1 MSDSASLIQLEG
13 VSRVLGAG
21 EEDVRVEALR
31 EVSLHIGEG
40 EFVCVT
46 GPSGSGKSTL
56 MNILGCLDRPDSGS
70 YRLAGREV
78 GKLGAD
84 ALAWLRRR
92 MFGFVFQNYN
102 LLESVPALENVELP
116 GRYAG
121 MSAKVR
127 RTRARELLDR
137 LGLSD
142 RAGHLPRELSG
153 GEQQRVAIA
162 RALMNGGRIILA
174 DEPTGALDRANGE
187 EVLSALEDLA
197 AQGHT
202 VVITSHDRE
211 IAARARRRIELRDGR
226 VIADTGQ
233 ARGSAQR
240 LGDLPQAGVRGLG
253 LAGGIRDTV
262 AAGLS
267 ALRGGAWRGSRVR
280 TLLPVLS
287 VLVGVW
293 FGALPFGV
301 GEGVYQNAMDE
312 INENGLDTVGVIV
325 NPFQAE
331 EGYGDFKGLTRL
343 DAKNIERL
351 PNVRGVSPVRKQG
364 RMVVRRDDIVAEV
377 HVVGMVDLGTKEG
390 RGPSGYQIDMGDF
403 ITLQEDANREQVVVL
418 GSVAREKLFPSG
430 DNPIGEQISIR
441 NVPFR
446 VKGVLKRRT
455 NIGIDDPGQNEE
467 RYRKIEEASN
477 DFVHIPY
484 RTGAA
489 LLFGDDRLSFIF
501 VFVDDVEEVENT
513 ARAIKDLGIR
523 LHGSDVYYPDYPQMH
538 LEGARAQGKR
548 LLVSMGLISGAAL
561 LAGNLS
567 VIATMLMSVRARRR
581 EIGLRMAVGARRS
594 DILRQFFGEALIL
607 SVLGGLAGVLVAC
620 ASIPALWFF
629 EAPASFA
636 PWHFVLPFAC
646 AIAVAVPFAAIPAR
660 RASRMN
666 PVAALSES

>member
-1 MSDSASLIQLEG
+1 MGDSASLIQLEG

-31 EVSLHIGEG
+31 EVSLRIGEG

-102 LLESVPALENVELP
+102 LLESVPALENIELP

-142 RAGHLPRELSG
+142 RTGYLPRELSG

-174 DEPTGALDRANGE
+174 DEPTGALDRTNGE

-233 ARGSAQR
+233 TGGSVR
-240 LGDLPQAGVRGLG
+240 RPSDLPQAGTRGLG
-253 LAGGIRDTV
+253 LAGGIRDTAV
-262 AAGLS
+262 AGLA
-267 ALRGGAWRGSRVR
+267 ALRRGSLQGSRVR

-287 VLVGVW
+287 VLIGVW
-293 FGALPFGV
+293 FGALPFGI
-301 GEGVYQNAMDE
+301 GEGVYQSAMNE
-312 INENGLDTVGVIV
+312 VNENGLDTIPVVV
-325 NPFQAE
+325 NPYQAK

-343 DAKNIERL
+343 DAKNIERI
-351 PNVRGVSPVRKQG
+351 PNVRGVSPRKIQFQ
-364 RMVVRRDDIVAEV
+364 MIARRGDIATEV
-377 HVVGMVDLGTKEG
+377 HVEGMVDLGAREG
-390 RGPSGYQIDMGDF
+390 RGPSGYRIDMGDF
-403 ITLQEDANREQVVVL
+403 VSLQEDANREQVVVL
-418 GSVAREKLFPSG
+418 GSGIREKLFPSG
-430 DNPIGEQISIR
+430 GNPIGEQISIE

-455 NIGIDDPGQNEE
+455 NIGIDGPWQSEE
-467 RYRKIEEASN
+467 RYRQLEENAN
-477 DFVHIPY
+477 NWVYIPY

-489 LLFGDDRLSFIF
+489 LLFDDDRLYAIY
-501 VFVDDVEEVENT
+501 VFLDDVEEVENT
-513 ARAIKDLGIR
+513 VRAIKDLGIR
-523 LHGSDVYYPDYPQMH
+523 LHGRDVYYPDYPQRF
-538 LEGARAQGKR
+538 LEYRRAQGKR
-548 LLVSMGLISGAAL
+548 MLVAMGLIAGAAL

-620 ASIPALWFF
+620 ALIPALRFF
-629 EAPASFA
+629 EVPASFA
-636 PWHFVLPFAC
+636 PWQFILPFAC
-646 AIAVAVPFAAIPAR
+646 AIAVAVPFAVIPAR
-660 RASRMN
+660 RASRIN

>member
-21 EEDVRVEALR
+21 EEDVRVEALK
-31 EVSLHIGEG
+31 EVSLRIGEG

-127 RTRARELLDR
+127 RARARELLDG

-142 RAGHLPRELSG
+142 RTGHLPRELSG

-267 ALRGGAWRGSRVR
+267 ALRGGAGRGSRIR

-293 FGALPFGV
+293 FGALLFGI
-301 GEGVYQNAMDE
+301 GEGVYQSAMDDA
-312 INENGLDTVGVIV
+312 NHFGLDVISVIV
-325 NPFQAE
+325 NSSQVK
-331 EGYGDFKGLTRL
+331 EGYGDFKGLTL
-343 DAKNIERL
+343 FDAQNIERI
-351 PNVRGVSPVRKQG
+351 PNVRGVSPKRYQFH
-364 RMVVRRDDIVAEV
+364 MVVRHGDIAAKV
-377 HVVGMVDLGTKEG
+377 HVEGMVDLGTKEG
-390 RGPSGYQIDMGDF
+390 RGPSGPQIDIGDF
-403 ITLQEDANREQVVVL
+403 VTLQEDANKEQVAVL
-418 GSVAREKLFPSG
+418 GSVAYEKLFPSG
-430 DNPIGEQISIR
+430 GNPIGEQVSVE

-446 VKGVLKRRT
+446 VKGVLKRMT
-455 NIGIDDPGQNEE
+455 EIGIGGSAPNDEMYRQLEE
-467 RYRKIEEASN
+467 DSN
-477 DFVHIPY
+477 NWVYVPY
-484 RTGAA
+484 RTAAA
-489 LLFGDDRLSFIF
+489 LLFGYDRLNAIY
-501 VFVDDVEEVENT
+501 VFVDDVEEIATT
-513 ARAIKDLGIR
+513 AKAIKDLGIR
-523 LHGSDVYYPDYPQMH
+523 LHGRDVYSPEYPQTY
-538 LEGARAQGKR
+538 LEFRRARGKR
-548 LLVSMGLISGAAL
+548 LLVSMSLIAGAAL

-567 VIATMLMSVRARRR
+567 VIAIMLMSVRARRR

-594 DILRQFFGEALIL
+594 DILRQFFREALIL

-636 PWHFVLPFAC
+636 PWQFVLPFAC
-646 AIAVAVPFAAIPAR
+646 AIAVAVPFAVIPAR
-660 RASRMN
+660 RASRIN
-666 PVAALSES
+666 PVVALSES